1 MRGTAAMITA
11 SGEHLHRAYPASNI
25 GRPGATTASDPVSP
39 RQRFVDRSERGPVT
53 RA

>member
-25 GRPGATTASDPVSP
+25 GRRGAKTASDAVCPP
-39 RQRFVDRSERGPVT
+39 AARDRSQRGLVT
-53 RA
+53 TP